1 VPTPPPLTPQQP
13 TGCMS
18 TAKLAPVS
26 TGTHGIREP
35 SGATPAR
42 ISFSLE
48 VPANGPRGHGVFH
61 VFDVGLR
68 KASGAA
74 VGRSLVVM
82 ADVLYGS
89 NGRAYALSHVLA
101 AGTIVNQTATGA
113 AHAASAMHIG
123 DVIYN
128 PSNPFGG
135 GLQGALP
142 GFNLLPAQITPGTSV
157 FGVNTDKHFQFFID
171 ARYNTNEGDAADT
184 RMEITLPTIE
194 SEPLKKL
201 PGVSKYNDTVKA
213 LETYQ
218 NLADETPRERCVRVF
233 RGIFSVEAARI
244 PGVGAQVAQW
254 GDRFIGEMVNHP
266 PPPVK
271 KPPPHKKK
279 KKK

>member
-1 VPTPPPLTPQQP
+1 
-13 TGCMS
+13 M
-18 TAKLAPVS
+18 
-26 TGTHGIREP
+26 
-35 SGATPAR
+35 
-42 ISFSLE
+42 
-48 VPANGPRGHGVFH
+48 FH
-61 VFDVGLR
+61 VFEVGLR
-68 KASGAA
+68 KTSGAP

-82 ADVLYGS
+82 VDVLYAG
-89 NGRAYALSHVLA
+89 NGRAYALSDVLVSA
-101 AGTIVNQTATGA
+101 TIPNQTATGL

-142 GFNLLPAQITPGTSV
+142 GFNLLPAQIAPGTSA
-157 FGVNTDKHFQFFID
+157 FGVNTDNHYRFFID
-171 ARYNTNEGDAADT
+171 ARYNTTEGDAANT
-184 RMEITLPTIE
+184 RMEITLPKIE

-201 PGVSKYNDTVKA
+201 PGVSQYNDTVKA
-213 LETYQ
+213 VETYQ

-233 RGIFSVEAARI
+233 RGIFSAEAARI
-244 PGVGAQVAQW
+244 PGVGPQIAQW